1 MTLQQCL
8 LGWGV
13 KNSSV
18 FFKSYLQTDLLD
30 GRFCGECAP
39 DEVFMNNVIERY
51 DIWKYETPISNK
63 FCTCL
68 DQTLTSSQIKCGDSY
83 AAKIGVKR
91 ILENDVLKYQMSEIA
106 FAIWCG
112 FPQCV
117 VEVLLEKDAQ
127 EWSLNFL
134 NFMLSLKKSNKLYS
148 FYSHAFLEQLRFGNA
163 ESFFAKES
171 VHKVWLFRFD
181 KRIKGF
187 GALPDRS
194 GILLG
199 ESIIDEYSNRF
210 VNLS

>member
-8 LGWGV
+8 LRWGV

-39 DEVFMNNVIERY
+39 DEVFMNNVVERY
-51 DIWKYETPISNK
+51 DIWKYETPLSNK

-68 DQTLTSSQIKCGDSY
+68 NQTLTNSQIKCGDSY
-83 AAKIGVKR
+83 AAKIGIKR
-91 ILENDVLKYQMSEIA
+91 IQENDVLKYQMSEIA

-112 FPQCV
+112 FPSYV
-117 VEVLLEKDAQ
+117 IDVLLEESTQ
-127 EWSLNFL
+127 GWSIAFL
-134 NFMLSLKKSNKLYS
+134 NLMLSLKKSNKLYS
-148 FYSHAFLEQLRFGNA
+148 IYLNAFLEHLRHGNA
-163 ESFFAKES
+163 QPFLAKES
-171 VHKVWLFRFD
+171 VRKVWLFRFD
-181 KRIKGF
+181 KRIKRF
-187 GALPDRS
+187 NILPDRS

-210 VNLS
+210 VNL